1 MWLDAIESESVSES
15 GNIVVIDI
23 GNTNAN
29 AMIFNKDLVKLKTK
43 WMRSSSFTCC
53 CYSLK
58 TRRLQERERE
68 RERLQLRSHIDL

>member
-1 MWLDAIESESVSES
+1 MWLDAIESEIVSEIV
-15 GNIVVIDI
+15 NIVVIDI
-23 GNTNAN
+23 ENTNVN
-29 AMIFNKDLVKLKTK
+29 AMIFNKELVKLKTK

-68 RERLQLRSHIDL
+68 RLQLRSHIDL

>member
-15 GNIVVIDI
+15 GNIIVIDI

-29 AMIFNKDLVKLKTK
+29 AMIFNKELVKLKTK
-43 WMRSSSFTCC
+43 WMRPSSFTCC

-58 TRRLQERERE
+58 TRRLQERETAIE
-68 RERLQLRSHIDL
+68 ITH